1 MKQNLKITS
10 LVFGM
15 FVWAMSLFAQTNYY
29 TATKTF
35 NENGFTYQC
44 DVTASRS
51 VTLYNKNNKWMY
63 ANQVYKNT
71 GTIFIMPEAG
81 VDLWEDDNWTD
92 SKSKSIVNN
101 AFSTAEKQRVKGRN
115 LIISMYINPETG
127 KVDEV
132 DFAFVNF
139 NPYATIPIS
148 VYRKIEVELKK
159 DVWFTPTTEGKKLNY
174 ILYWWG
180 QEPK

>member
-1 MKQNLKITS
+1 M
-10 LVFGM
+10 LVC
-15 FVWAMSLFAQTNYY
+15 VTLAAQTNYY
-29 TATKTF
+29 TDTKTF
-35 NENGFTYQC
+35 NENGYIYQC
-44 DVTASRS
+44 DVTTSKS
-51 VTLYNKNNKWMY
+51 VTLYNKTNKWIY
-63 ANQVYKNT
+63 IDQIIKNT
-71 GTIFIMPEAG
+71 GAIYIMPEAG
-81 VDLWEDDNWTD
+81 VQLLDRDNWTRA
-92 SKSKSIVNN
+92 KRFEIVNN
-101 AFSTAEKQRVKGRN
+101 AFSASEKQRVKGRDFV
-115 LIISMYINPETG
+115 ISMYINPETG

-159 DVWFTPTTEGKKLNY
+159 GVWFTPTTEGKKLNY